1 MFTPLERDRV
11 RDHVL
16 EIARG
21 DDRVVAAALVGS
33 LAHDDGDRWSDI
45 DLSFAVRDDVSVS
58 DVLDDWTTTVTEDLG
73 AVHLFDLVVALIQYR
88 VFLLPECLQ
97 LDLSFS
103 PASVFRPTS
112 SRFRLLYGQAGEPID
127 PDPPS
132 ADELLGW
139 AVLYARDTRVSIE
152 RGDIWRAER
161 SLSELRSYALSFAC
175 SLRGLPASYGKA
187 HDRLPARVL
196 ASFTGSL
203 ASTVEPRELARA
215 LRGAVAA
222 LRTECAN
229 TPGVP
234 PKLDDYLGDVV
245 AAPWELDE
253 GP

>member
-1 MFTPLERDRV
+1 MFTLQERDRI
-11 RDHVL
+11 RDRVL

-33 LAHDDGDRWSDI
+33 LAHGDGDRWSDI
-45 DLSFAVRDDVSVS
+45 DLSFAVRNDVPIS
-58 DVLDDWTTTVTEDLG
+58 DVLDDWTTTVGDDLG
-73 AVHLFDLVVALIQYR
+73 AVHLLDLAVAPIQYR
-88 VFLLPECLQ
+88 VFLLPGCLQ

-112 SRFRLLYGQAGEPID
+112 SRFRLVYGQAGEPIE
-127 PDPPS
+127 PDPLS

-152 RGDIWRAER
+152 RSDVWRAER

-175 SLRGLPASYGKA
+175 CLRGLPASYGKG
-187 HDRLPARVL
+187 HDRLPAPVL
-196 ASFTGSL
+196 AGFIGSL
-203 ASTVEPRELARA
+203 ASSVEPRELARA
-215 LRGAVAA
+215 LMSAVAA
-222 LRTECAN
+222 LRTECAIA
-229 TPGVP
+229 PGAP